1 MEWLDDDNIVGER
14 LDPHRGITYEESFVY
29 KDIPYKLVICYQDE
43 PEPHQLPKGIIIQ
56 NKWCVLEP
64 TEESLQI
71 MLFVKDKRP
80 SRLEDF
86 LWRDTMTSH
95 PTKKTLKQQVEYM
108 HAMARSDIDRMFN
121 LEIMVDE
128 KFQSIIRKLQE
139 GNRA

>member
-14 LDPHRGITYEESFVY
+14 LDPKTGVTYTESFVY
-29 KDIPYKLVICYQDE
+29 KDIPYKIVVCTQDE

-71 MLFVKDKRP
+71 MLFVKDKKP

-86 LWRDTMTSH
+86 LWRDTMTSY
-95 PTKKTLKQQVEYM
+95 PMRRTLKQQVEWM
-108 HAMARSDIDRMFN
+108 HICAQRDIDNMFN

-128 KFQSIIRKLQE
+128 KFQSIIKKLQE
-139 GNRA
+139 GKKG